1 MAHGM
6 TRQPD
11 ERKQKMA
18 TIKPVLVQWILDT
31 RTWWPEVTETRQLET
46 HAARALALLPAAER
60 TSALKYYH
68 VRDARMAIASSL
80 LKHFVIAKLAPS
92 VPWHATTVTRDAR
105 TKPIYLDPSTGL
117 SPVAFNITHQAGIV
131 ALIGA
136 AQGPS
141 LPPIELGIDIVSPA
155 ERRARDHDLIQ
166 SEGWARFVDMHADV
180 FAPQE
185 ASYLKYQVLSAVPG
199 LVPSGA
205 APEAVVDA
213 KLRAFY
219 ALWALREAYV
229 KMTGEAL
236 LAEWLRDLEFRRFRP
251 PAPTPAW
258 EVPAREEGGAGEGAG
273 EDGGRGPVYGAQVVR
288 NTEIRFRGKRVEDVN
303 LCLRAVGPDYMI
315 CTAVRTPGDPAVGLA
330 WRLGPYEALSLEEV
344 LAFAESSI

>member
-1 MAHGM
+1 MA
-6 TRQPD
+6 
-11 ERKQKMA
+11 A
-18 TIKPVLVQWILDT
+18 IKPVLVQWILDT
-31 RTWWPEVTETRQLET
+31 RTWWPEATETRQLET
-46 HAARALALLPAAER
+46 HASRALALLPAAER

-68 VRDARMAIASSL
+68 VRDAKMAIASSL
-80 LKHFVIAKLAPS
+80 LKHFVIAKLVPS
-92 VPWHATTVTRDAR
+92 VPWHATTITRDAR

-117 SPVAFNITHQAGIV
+117 SPVSFNVTHQAGIV

-136 AQGPS
+136 AQPPA
-141 LPPIELGIDIVSPA
+141 LPVELGIDIVSPA
-155 ERRARDHDLIQ
+155 ERRARDHSLIQ
-166 SEGWARFVDMHADV
+166 SDGWPRFVDMHADV

-199 LVPSGA
+199 LVPRGA
-205 APEAVVDA
+205 APDAVVDA

-258 EVPAREEGGAGEGAG
+258 EVPAREEGVGVAEGGEEGM
-273 EDGGRGPVYGAQVVR
+273 GPAYGAQVVR
-288 NTEIRFRGKRVEDVN
+288 DTEIRFRGKRVEDVN
-303 LCLRAVGPDYMI
+303 LCLRAMGPDYMV
-315 CTAVRTPGDPAVGLA
+315 CTAVRTPGGTAVGLG
-330 WRLGPYEALSLEEV
+330 WRLGPYQVLSLEEV
-344 LAFAESSI
+344 LAFAESRI